1 MVKKNTDNH
10 YSLNIQ
16 SRTTRKGAGGM
27 ELIIDGFRKAIEM
40 ILTGD
45 REILEITW
53 LTLRVCFMAIFIS
66 SLIGLPLGMLLGLTR
81 FKGRKIFLTFIN
93 IGMGL
98 PPVVA
103 GLWIS
108 MLLWRSGPLG
118 HLQLLYSPT
127 AIVMA
132 QVLVSLPI
140 VTGLT
145 SSAFQQ
151 INEKMLLQIKA
162 LGATKIQTIVILI
175 KQTKIA
181 IVAAI
186 MAGFGRVIAEVGAAM
201 MVGGNIQGDTRILTT
216 SIVMEVSKG
225 NFDVALAISFIL
237 LTVALLI
244 TAALTLLQQRK
255 RLS

>member
-1 MVKKNTDNH
+1 
-10 YSLNIQ
+10 
-16 SRTTRKGAGGM
+16 
-27 ELIIDGFRKAIEM
+27 
-40 ILTGD
+40 
-45 REILEITW
+45 
-53 LTLRVCFMAIFIS
+53 MAILIS

-81 FKGRKIFLTFIN
+81 FKGRKIILTIIN

-118 HLQLLYSPT
+118 HLHLLYSPT

-162 LGATKIQTIVILI
+162 LGATKIQTILILL

-255 RLS
+255 RVS

>member
-1 MVKKNTDNH
+1 
-10 YSLNIQ
+10 
-16 SRTTRKGAGGM
+16 M
-27 ELIIDGFRKAIEM
+27 ELIINGLKKAIEM

-45 REILEITW
+45 REIFEITW
-53 LTLRVCFMAIFIS
+53 LTLRVCFLATLIS
-66 SLIGLPLGMLLGLTR
+66 SIIGLPLGMFLGLTR
-81 FKGRKIFLTFIN
+81 FRGRKIILVLIN

-103 GLWIS
+103 GLWIT
-108 MLLWRSGPLG
+108 MFLWRSGPLG

-140 VTGLT
+140 ITGLT

-162 LGATKIQTIVILI
+162 LGATKIQTFGLLL

-186 MAGFGRVIAEVGAAM
+186 MAGLGRVIAEVGAAQ

-244 TAALTLLQQRK
+244 TASLTLLQQRK

>member
-1 MVKKNTDNH
+1 
-10 YSLNIQ
+10 
-16 SRTTRKGAGGM
+16 M
-27 ELIIDGFRKAIEM
+27 ELIIDGLKKAVEM

-45 REILEITW
+45 KEIFEITW
-53 LTLRVCFMAIFIS
+53 LTLRVCFMAIVIS
-66 SLIGLPLGMLLGLTR
+66 SIIGLPLGMLLGLR
-81 FKGRKIFLTFIN
+81 KFRGRKILLVFIN

-103 GLWIS
+103 GLWIT

-151 INEKMLLQIKA
+151 INDKMLLQIKA
-162 LGATKIQTIVILI
+162 LGATKLQTIIILF

-244 TAALTLLQQRK
+244 TAVLTMLQQRK
-255 RLS
+255 RVS

>member
-1 MVKKNTDNH
+1 
-10 YSLNIQ
+10 
-16 SRTTRKGAGGM
+16 M
-27 ELIIDGFRKAIEM
+27 ELILDGLKKAVEM

-53 LTLRVCFMAIFIS
+53 LTLRVCLMAIIIS
-66 SLIGLPLGMLLGLTR
+66 SIIGLPLGMFLGLTR
-81 FKGRKIFLTFIN
+81 FKGRKIILVLIN

-103 GLWIS
+103 GLWIT

-140 VTGLT
+140 ITGLT

-162 LGATKIQTIVILI
+162 LGATKIQSIALLL

-255 RLS
+255 RVS

>member
-1 MVKKNTDNH
+1 
-10 YSLNIQ
+10 
-16 SRTTRKGAGGM
+16 M

-53 LTLRVCFMAIFIS
+53 LTLRVCFTAILIS
-66 SLIGLPLGMLLGLTR
+66 SLIGLPLGMVLGLTR
-81 FKGRKIFLTFIN
+81 FRGRKILLTFIN

-118 HLQLLYSPT
+118 HLHLLYSPT

-162 LGATKIQTIVILI
+162 LGPTKLQTIMILL

-255 RLS
+255 RVS